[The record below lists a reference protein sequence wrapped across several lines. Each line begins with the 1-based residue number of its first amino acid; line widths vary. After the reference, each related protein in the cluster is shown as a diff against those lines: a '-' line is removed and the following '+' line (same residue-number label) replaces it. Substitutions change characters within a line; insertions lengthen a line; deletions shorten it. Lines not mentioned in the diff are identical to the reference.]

1 MAIWKERGEMV
12 NLETKRFL
20 GTEDVSDILGVTQRT
35 VLYLIKSGEL
45 KAERI
50 NRRPWVIVR
59 EDLEAY
65 QATKNRDEATDE
77 PLDEAA

>member
-1 MAIWKERGEMV
+1 MT

-20 GTEDVSDILGVTQRT
+20 GTEDVADVLDCTQRQ
-35 VLYLIKSGEL
+35 VLYLIDSGQL

-50 NRRPWVIVR
+50 NRRPWVILR
-59 EDLEAY
+59 EDVEEY
-65 QATKNRDEATDE
+65 QRNKKPRSRTQEQQADE